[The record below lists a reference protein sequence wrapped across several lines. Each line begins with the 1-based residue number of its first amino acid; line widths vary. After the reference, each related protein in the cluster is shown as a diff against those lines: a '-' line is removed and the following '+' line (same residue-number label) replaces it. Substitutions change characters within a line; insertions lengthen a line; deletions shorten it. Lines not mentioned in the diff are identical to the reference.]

1 MTSHNTKASLIATIR
16 RVFAELPLAFVEK
29 VYSQFR
35 IRIEV
40 VIEAEGGYIE
50 YMSALLHNQ
59 VTWIDFFNKS
69 FKIKL

>member
-1 MTSHNTKASLIATIR
+1 MTSHNTKASLITAIR
-16 RVFAELPLAFVEK
+16 QVFAKLPLALVEK
-29 VYSQFR
+29 ACSQFQ
-35 IRIEV
+35 IEV

-50 YMSALLHNQ
+50 QMSALQYNQ